1 MLETKGAPEAVLP
14 YRISEL
20 REGAAVPLTADR
32 RRQILAAST
41 ALADGAL
48 RVLSLV
54 PVTII
59 EVVKYFFTPAP

>member
-1 MLETKGAPEAVLP
+1 V
-14 YRISEL
+14 RL
-20 REGAAVPLTADR
+20 RGR
-32 RRQILAAST
+32 RRQSLRLPQHTA